1 MWYHYLL
8 LAIGA
13 YIVIIGI
20 YDLVTN
26 KQAFNA
32 VGWTVWSVTR
42 VVGLVLIYI
51 GWSGIS
57 ASATPSYTPTTTL
70 MGGRRHRR

>member
-8 LAIGA
+8 LLIGA
-13 YIVIIGI
+13 YIVLIGI

-26 KQAFNA
+26 KQAFNS
-32 VGWTVWSVTR
+32 VGWTVWGVTR
-42 VVGLVLIYI
+42 LVGLVLLYI

-57 ASATPSYTPTTTL
+57 APAPAYVSTPGM
-70 MGGRRHRR
+70 MGGRRRRY

>member
-8 LAIGA
+8 LLLGA
-13 YIVIIGI
+13 YIVLIGI

-32 VGWTVWSVTR
+32 VGWTVWSITR
-42 VVGLVLIYI
+42 VVGLVMLYI

-57 ASATPSYTPTTTL
+57 APAVPTYTG
-70 MGGRRHRR
+70 MAGGRRRR